1 MDDLPVPKGLQFL
14 SPHSGR
20 IVRLTIVVRTHQ
32 ALDTILTSF
41 RNVAMPSLENLD
53 IESHR
58 DIDLLDMSPLNSP
71 NITSLKMTRCTPAFP
86 PPQWMVALTHLHL
99 KNNPYPVRE
108 NSDIFRFMTTQLP
121 SLIYLYLD
129 LTKGAFGSGNG
140 IVYQSL
146 AHVEL
151 VFHESETNALF
162 NQLASFDTPHLTHL
176 SLHHIHG
183 DQDCHCEAVA
193 DFGDDYRPI
202 TTPPRLFPVISSLT
216 LIRECFT
223 PRIVS
228 DLLGPGSQPWPQ
240 LEVLALRP
248 MAADVENLY
257 KALQE
262 VVCCKRSQQESLP
275 TFKLSPNL
283 FEREF
288 WAENG
293 VVVELLE
300 EPSIIGSGV

>member
-1 MDDLPVPKGLQFL
+1 MPSVVVDLCSKSSAELLRLYLERSAPCDIEITLRAMDDLPVPKGLQYL
-14 SPHSGR
+14 SPHIAR
-20 IVRLTIVVRTHQ
+20 IARLTIVVRTHQ
-32 ALDTILTSF
+32 ALDTILASF

-108 NSDIFRFMTTQLP
+108 TSDIFRFMTTQLP

-183 DQDCHCEAVA
+183 DQFSCLLDSTQPASRLTFPAVTSLTLANLDGRDCHCEAVA
-193 DFGDDYRPI
+193 DFGDD
-202 TTPPRLFPVISSLT
+202 
-216 LIRECFT
+216 
-223 PRIVS
+223 
-228 DLLGPGSQPWPQ
+228 
-240 LEVLALRP
+240 
-248 MAADVENLY
+248 
-257 KALQE
+257 
-262 VVCCKRSQQESLP
+262 
-275 TFKLSPNL
+275 
-283 FEREF
+283 
-288 WAENG
+288 
-293 VVVELLE
+293 
-300 EPSIIGSGV
+300 